1 MINENK
7 IHNNSN
13 CSRDNSVI
21 INNESNGINEEDSTL
36 LTMIYSKQKCKD
48 LQFSVSTVK

>member
-7 IHNNSN
+7 MQNYSN

-21 INNESNGINEEDSTL
+21 INNESNGNNEEDSTL
-36 LTMIYSKQKCKD
+36 LTMI
-48 LQFSVSTVK
+48 